1 MVVSNVDIFQGTVSG
16 VTHFKYCDNIIM
28 CTSFQFVNP
37 CYLLDEFQGII
48 SRIDKI
54 VFSNENCTFDQFICV
69 TYSGHQSSKSSLKS
83 CFTSFSFASFFF
95 FIENVAIYLYGL
107 LCFFPLWF
115 CFYWISSYFYLYSFF
130 LYSVSILFCLVSPL
144 SFFWMNALSINF
156 KKCIL
161 LKDKQTLTCIALHF
175 VLTLFLQ
182 CRLLLL

>member
-16 VTHFKYCDNIIM
+16 VTHFKFCDNIIM

-95 FIENVAIYLYGL
+95 FYRKCGYLSIWAVVFFSIMILFL
-107 LCFFPLWF
+107 LNFILFLSLFILLIF
-115 CFYWISSYFYLYSFF
+115 CKYFILPCVSFVFF
-130 LYSVSILFCLVSPL
+130 LNEC
-144 SFFWMNALSINF
+144 SIN
-156 KKCIL
+156 
-161 LKDKQTLTCIALHF
+161 
-175 VLTLFLQ
+175 
-182 CRLLLL
+182 